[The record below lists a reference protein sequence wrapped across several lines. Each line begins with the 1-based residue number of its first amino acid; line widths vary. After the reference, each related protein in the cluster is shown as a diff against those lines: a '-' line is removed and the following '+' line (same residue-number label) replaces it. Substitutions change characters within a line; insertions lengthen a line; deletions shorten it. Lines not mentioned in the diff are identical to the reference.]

1 MYKIR
6 LSDGS
11 LSDIQRLDKRT
22 AIRIMSKIEWLAK
35 NADLVKPLGLRDNLT
50 GFSKLRVGDYRIIYE
65 LNANEN
71 VLDIHIVGHRS
82 EIYKR

>member
-22 AIRIMSKIEWLAK
+22 AKRIMSKIEWLAK

-71 VLDIHIVGHRS
+71 VLDIHIIGHRS

>member
-1 MYKIR
+1 MIIR
-6 LSDGS
+6 ISEGA

-22 AIRIMSKIEWLAK
+22 AKRIMSQISWLAK
-35 NADLVKPLGLRDNLT
+35 NADLIKPLGLRDNLA

-65 LNANEN
+65 LNTTEN